1 MTNEQRAAVA
11 LLAEG
16 IADSRLGRRFTRDEN
31 RALCVLLDMLT
42 PPDPAHR
49 IVVLNVEPPRCSD
62 ECGGCGLYLSCEWQ
76 CREWRNEWSYRG
88 DQMVEVA
95 VEVPGDGCPFKEQP

>member
-49 IVVLNVEPPRCSD
+49 IVVLNVEPPRRSD

-76 CREWRNEWSYRG
+76 RWSNR
-88 DQMVEVA
+88 DDLMVGLWSQLVA
-95 VEVPGDGCPFKEQP
+95 VPWDGCPFREEA